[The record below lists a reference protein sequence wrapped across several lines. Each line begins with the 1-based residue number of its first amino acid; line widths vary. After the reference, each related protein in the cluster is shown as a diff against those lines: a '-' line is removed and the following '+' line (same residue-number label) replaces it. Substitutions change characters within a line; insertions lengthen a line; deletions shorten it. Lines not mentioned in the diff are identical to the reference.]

1 MAQAMGGPFFYVRWP
16 RAHPMAHPMVEE
28 VMIASSRILFVGL
41 SRAGLPRWGPLLP
54 KLTLRPSSEDPKV
67 RRTLAHAL
75 EQRGRAPRDDSG
87 PPSSRRSNIES
98 ELLPGLPAPT
108 PPYPMPPPPPS
119 IIPPII
125 HFLAAMCPAERFPG
139 LAAGARRA
147 ATAGATPAPTEEAS
161 AYYYYTT
168 SSISAVSSASSA
180 YTTSNT
186 NQ

>member
-1 MAQAMGGPFFYVRWP
+1 
-16 RAHPMAHPMVEE
+16 MAHPMVEE

-41 SRAGLPRWGPLLP
+41 SRAVLPRWGPLLP
-54 KLTLRPSSEDPKV
+54 KLTLRPSSEEDPNV

-75 EQRGRAPRDDSG
+75 EQRGGRAPRDDSG
-87 PPSSRRSNIES
+87 PPNSRRSNIER

-108 PPYPMPPPPPS
+108 PTYPMPLPPPS

-125 HFLAAMCPAERFPG
+125 HFLAAVCPAERFPG
-139 LAAGARRA
+139 LAAGGARRA